1 MSGRTAKEMIELLH
15 GHYIAPSKPAGGYFA
30 PELTAPNSSRRADLI
45 WLPLTSQERG
55 RIVGHEVKVSRA
67 DVVQEL
73 ADPTKA
79 DAWARYCSQWWLVVA
94 DPSLVD
100 GLTIPDRWGIMAPPS
115 GRRRRSMTIVR
126 PAPELRPDDA
136 ADALATILARM
147 FFAGDDAE
155 ARIAVAE
162 ERAERAKADADAWSE
177 RYHDAYS
184 RLSALG
190 ELGYEQELAQDLIRG
205 LREARVGE
213 LYRYAR
219 PETATIV
226 AAALDHAVVA
236 RRTADMIARLDR
248 AVKQVGTLSEFGALM
263 EKLTGMRR
271 RIESELAELAI
282 PEDQS

>member
-1 MSGRTAKEMIELLH
+1 MSGRTAKEMVELLR

-136 ADALATILARM
+136 ADALATVLARM
-147 FFAGDDAE
+147 FFAGDDADT
-155 ARIAVAE
+155 RIAVAE
-162 ERAERAKADADAWSE
+162 ERAERAKADADAWHE
-177 RYHDAYS
+177 RYRDTYS
-184 RLSALG
+184 KLSALG

-213 LYRYAR
+213 MYRYAR

-248 AVKQVGTLSEFGALM
+248 AVKQVGTLSEFGSLM

-282 PEDQS
+282 PGDPS